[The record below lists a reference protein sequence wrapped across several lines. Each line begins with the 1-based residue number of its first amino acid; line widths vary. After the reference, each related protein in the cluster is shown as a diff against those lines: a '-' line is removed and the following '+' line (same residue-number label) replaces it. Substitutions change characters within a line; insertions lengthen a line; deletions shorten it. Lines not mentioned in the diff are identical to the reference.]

1 MFKTYRNVLPSII
14 DASHSMV
21 LSQVKFEPNPAFVW
35 PEFSKRTM
43 AASQASNAWPPARRI
58 WVALWQASLQT
69 RSYRVSS
76 TLLPAPIR
84 NNWKYKNIFQGT
96 TIQFLPVWTA
106 IKPDISENT
115 KLLIT
120 VPLKPALCFFL
131 SWSLCVY
138 PSGMAE
144 RFEWVG
150 VSCIFEKSPNPLERL
165 YYTQHM
171 LYMLFVWN
179 AFNSRA
185 AMNAKIKN
193 TSQAASCKIK
203 ICYICI

>member
-1 MFKTYRNVLPSII
+1 MLHTLWFCPKSSLNQIQHLCDQNSPSGQWLPRR
-14 DASHSMV
+14 HPMHGRR
-21 LSQVKFEPNPAFVW
+21 PAESGW
-35 PEFSKRTM
+35 PFGR
-43 AASQASNAWPPARRI
+43 PHCRLARIVFRPHYCQR
-58 WVALWQASLQT
+58 L
-69 RSYRVSS
+69 YE
-76 TLLPAPIR
+76 IR
-84 NNWKYKNIFQGT
+84 NNWKYKHIFQGT

-106 IKPDISENT
+106 IKPDISKNT

-150 VSCIFEKSPNPLERL
+150 VLCIFEKSPNPLERL